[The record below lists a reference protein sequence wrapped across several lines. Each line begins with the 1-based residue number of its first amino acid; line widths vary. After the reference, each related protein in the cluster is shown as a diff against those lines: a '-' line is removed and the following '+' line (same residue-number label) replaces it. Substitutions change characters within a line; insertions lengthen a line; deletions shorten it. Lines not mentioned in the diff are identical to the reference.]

1 MKRLCRTDRT
11 HNVIKFCFFLQRP
24 PHEGHLLITPKT
36 YFFLFFY
43 LKCICFLAFAATA
56 ALVVMDPDRIS
67 GLRPE
72 ADVDP
77 PGTLRLLRNEAK
89 RLQKEV
95 PDNQLHAQWNKALDE
110 TLQKKI
116 LEYENFMKESKP
128 PRVCRFCFMP

>member
-1 MKRLCRTDRT
+1 
-11 HNVIKFCFFLQRP
+11 
-24 PHEGHLLITPKT
+24 
-36 YFFLFFY
+36 
-43 LKCICFLAFAATA
+43 
-56 ALVVMDPDRIS
+56 MDPDRIS